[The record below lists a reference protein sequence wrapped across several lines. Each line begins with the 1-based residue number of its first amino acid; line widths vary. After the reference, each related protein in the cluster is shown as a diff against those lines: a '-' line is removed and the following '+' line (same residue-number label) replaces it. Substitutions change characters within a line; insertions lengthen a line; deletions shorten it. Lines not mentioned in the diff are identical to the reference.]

1 MAAFLTDEWFAL
13 VVDASASLPSRP
25 GVSAAL
31 QCVVASAPAGKLQF
45 VVRVVDGR
53 ITEMTMGK
61 SDQVDCTVQCPYA
74 LASSL
79 ARGEVERDV
88 AYMRGDLKLDGAY
101 AAYVLR
107 LQPLFESAEFAATCQ
122 SLRERTQF

>member
-13 VVDASASLPSRP
+13 VLDAAASWPSRP
-25 GVSAAL
+25 GVGGAL

-53 ITEMTMGK
+53 IADITMGK
-61 SDQVDCTVQCPYA
+61 SEPVDCTLQVSYA
-74 LASSL
+74 HACAL
-79 ARGEVERDV
+79 ARGELDREV
-88 AYMRGDLKLDGAY
+88 AYMRGDLKIDGRY
-101 AAYVLR
+101 AVYILG
-107 LQPLFESAEFAATCQ
+107 LEPLFQSDEFAAACH